1 MVDIDNLIAQLEST
15 LAQGDKVDKTT
26 LESLTKQYCEVAGD
40 IAKMVSRCAAWV
52 DRGLFT
58 ETVSVA
64 DDYPRLLEVANK
76 LAGAGE
82 DSRLMDLAKKLS
94 GLNTPEAIAKVLQP
108 YAPKGVVVPVLQ
120 PAWMNAIDRAERELE
135 RSGDQFEKYQFL
147 SISRASCEMRIKK
160 IRFLIKDDPSSRV
173 WPAELERV
181 EIAALEN
188 LRAEL
193 RVCAETGDF
202 DGARK
207 VAAEL
212 NHDQWSRAIPE
223 DLRMES
229 KEVLNRLKN
238 RHAEKCY
245 AELEQKIRDAGSRA
259 NEPELVELE
268 EAWVRIQQDTGV
280 LPSPESDRAVE
291 GAFQWL
297 EQQRVEREQAL
308 ASHQAVE
315 LLEQLLEKQ
324 APEQD
329 VSRQFGQVQA
339 LDQVLPPGLEAR
351 VTRYF
356 EAIRSGRRRKIAIQ
370 IAAAGMIIT
379 VIAAGVWWQWQ
390 RSDTVS
396 KATQVAVQ
404 VDAFLNKHALLDAEN
419 LLLENESLAKE
430 APMIAAAARVKEAK
444 PIWEKNREAI
454 QLLLASMELA
464 IEKPVAPAQCVE
476 FKKRVENLKN
486 LMTDQERKRADTTV
500 LAMNKAE
507 ADYMADKL
515 AGFIKTQADWK
526 EKASK
531 VLALDALADS
541 ERWNST
547 TLKALQGQAK
557 QASAEGVKI
566 NQDFSEISSSLLA
579 PHRIELERIQ
589 KLDIAISARL
599 AQIDVFQNRYNELV
613 SYASDTGKFNA
624 AYDTILNDCSAILNG
639 MNLANAF
646 RKGREGS
653 LETEK
658 VLKGW
663 SDLLNT
669 KNWRVAVWESS
680 SPVPVEM
687 LESITT
693 YIATPGKSEFK
704 TKAQR
709 LLDISNC
716 AFRENTIS
724 AGTRMSGRIISA
736 GIPGLWV
743 VPLKDGGRLFR
754 RKMGNMDKF
763 PYGAGVIQKIAELE
777 TDPKELEGF
786 EPPKDPKKLE
796 GSTLPKVDWL
806 NKVYAPTSKLL
817 SDFSDSIKLSDFQQ
831 VRART
836 LDLISAISTLKESQG
851 NVSEGPVFRL
861 WTIFQLAQ
869 FWQDELSYSNEPTD
883 TDLRLKKLVD
893 GVKEK
898 SQAATFYNWAG
909 PATDKEALSQMKKSD
924 DDASN
929 ALKQFNVCA
938 SWKADEK
945 ASFKVL
951 ADLFRPIRL
960 GGAVSMNP
968 FTKAYQHYGQGTEP
982 FFMVIPSSAGS
993 SVKNFTTKD
1002 MELYVQKNALAP
1014 TLVYSTLSGAKP

>member
-76 LAGAGE
+76 LAGAGA
-82 DSRLMDLAKKLS
+82 DSRLMDLAKQLS

-396 KATQVAVQ
+396 KAIQVAVQ
-404 VDAFLNKHALLDAEN
+404 VDAFLNKRALLDAEK

-430 APMIAAAARVKEAK
+430 APMIAVAARVKEAK
-444 PIWEKNREAI
+444 PAWEKDREAI

-507 ADYMADKL
+507 VDYMADKH

-531 VLALDALADS
+531 VVALDALADS

-589 KLDIAISARL
+589 KLDIAISTRL

-646 RKGREGS
+646 RKGREAS

-743 VPLKDGGRLFR
+743 VPLKEGGRLFR
-754 RKMGNMDKF
+754 RKIGDMDKF
-763 PYGAGVIQKIAELE
+763 PFGAGVIQKIAELE
-777 TDPKELEGF
+777 TDPKELEGL
-786 EPPKDPKKLE
+786 KLQ
-796 GSTLPKVDWL
+796 KVDGL
-806 NKVYAPTSKLL
+806 NKVKVCAPTSKLL
-817 SDFSDSIKLSDFQQ
+817 SDFSDSIKLSNFQQ

-836 LDLISAISTLKESQG
+836 LDLIAAISTLKESPE
-851 NVSEGPVFRL
+851 NVSEGRVFRL

-869 FWQDELSYSNEPTD
+869 FWQDELSYSKEPTD

-898 SQAATFYNWAG
+898 FQAATFYNWAG
-909 PATDKEALSQMKKSD
+909 PATDKEALSQMKERD
-924 DDASN
+924 DEASE

-945 ASFKVL
+945 ASFQAL

-982 FFMVIPSSAGS
+982 FLMVIPSSAGS